1 MTEETRP
8 TYGARQ
14 TELRNKLRAL
24 GHVNVGAIEEYAD
37 VKERYDFNTAQ
48 FEDLTKAREGLDGI
62 ISRLEKEMKTMFV
75 TAFEEINKNFKVT
88 FKELFGGGTAEISLT
103 DPENVLTSGIEI
115 KVAPPG
121 KIIKNLISLSGGE
134 QSFVAIALIFAIL
147 NVNPTPFCIFD
158 EIESALDE
166 VNVVRL
172 SDYMH
177 RYSEKT
183 QFIVITHR
191 RGTMEASD
199 MLYGITMPDRGISK
213 VLSMNV
219 NEVEKKMG
227 GELN

>member
-1 MTEETRP
+1 
-8 TYGARQ
+8 
-14 TELRNKLRAL
+14 
-24 GHVNVGAIEEYAD
+24 
-37 VKERYDFNTAQ
+37 
-48 FEDLTKAREGLDGI
+48 
-62 ISRLEKEMKTMFV
+62 MFV

>member
-1 MTEETRP
+1 MKT
-8 TYGARQ
+8 
-14 TELRNKLRAL
+14 
-24 GHVNVGAIEEYAD
+24 
-37 VKERYDFNTAQ
+37 RYDFNTAQ
-48 FEDLTKAREGLDGI
+48 FEDLTKARESLDGI
-62 ISRLEKEMKTMFV
+62 IERLEREMKTKFV
-75 TAFEEINKNFKVT
+75 AAVEDIIKNIKVT
-88 FKELFGGGTAEISLT
+88 FTELFGGGTAEIALS
-103 DPENVLTSGIEI
+103 DPENPLTSGIEI
-115 KVAPPG
+115 NVAPPG

-134 QSFVAIALIFAIL
+134 QAFVAIALIFAIL

-172 SDYMH
+172 ADYMH

-183 QFIVITHR
+183 QFIAITHR

-219 NEVEKKMG
+219 NEVEQKIG
-227 GELN
+227 GNVS